1 MYAIIHGFSGQKET
15 IWRDENT
22 GKIRL
27 FKTRNAALREII
39 KHWRQAGPIFGY
51 RVIKATNANNIDV
64 IV

>member
-1 MYAIIHGFSGQKET
+1 MYAILHGSTNQKET
-15 IWRDENT
+15 ILRDENT

-27 FKTRNAALREII
+27 FKTRNSAWREIS